1 MKNRNLVM
9 SIYVIVFLVYGA
21 LELLLV
27 DNRDAVFWT
36 GLEFMALAVIGAAL
50 TVMNFIKSRDN
61 ALPIRISII
70 YISNIYI
77 LLVIGIN
84 IFLDNIGYK
93 KFLAIHIACCAIF
106 VIIILLMFVS
116 KLKINKIVTDDNSAC
131 IERKVLESELEKVKM
146 TSSYLPYEIKKEVEA
161 IIDDLLEK
169 MRFSNFNSKADLIDL
184 NNEISRKIQCMASEI
199 DYIIQTQTNDI
210 SSVILEADQIKNL
223 IKQRDIQIEI
233 MNV

>member
-77 LLVIGIN
+77 LLVIVIN

>member
-1 MKNRNLVM
+1 
-9 SIYVIVFLVYGA
+9 
-21 LELLLV
+21 
-27 DNRDAVFWT
+27 
-36 GLEFMALAVIGAAL
+36 
-50 TVMNFIKSRDN
+50 
-61 ALPIRISII
+61 
-70 YISNIYI
+70 
-77 LLVIGIN
+77 
-84 IFLDNIGYK
+84 
-93 KFLAIHIACCAIF
+93 
-106 VIIILLMFVS
+106 
-116 KLKINKIVTDDNSAC
+116 
-131 IERKVLESELEKVKM
+131 M

>member
-1 MKNRNLVM
+1 MKNKSLVI
-9 SIYVIVFLVYGA
+9 STYVIVLLVYGA
-21 LELLLV
+21 LGLLLIEKK
-27 DNRDAVFWT
+27 DTIFWT
-36 GLEFMALAVIGAAL
+36 GLVFMTLAVIGAAL

-93 KFLAIHIACCAIF
+93 KFLAIHIVCCAIF
-106 VIIILLMFVS
+106 AIIILLMFVS

>member
-1 MKNRNLVM
+1 MKNKSLVI
-9 SIYVIVFLVYGA
+9 STYVIVLLVYGA
-21 LELLLV
+21 LGLLLIEKK
-27 DNRDAVFWT
+27 DTIFWT
-36 GLEFMALAVIGAAL
+36 GLVFMTLAVIGAAL

-93 KFLAIHIACCAIF
+93 KFLAIHIICCVIF
-106 VIIILLMFVS
+106 AIIILLMFVS

>member
-1 MKNRNLVM
+1 MKNKSLVI
-9 SIYVIVFLVYGA
+9 STYFIVLLVYGA
-21 LELLLV
+21 LGLLLIEKK
-27 DNRDAVFWT
+27 DTIFWT
-36 GLEFMALAVIGAAL
+36 GLVFMTLAVIGAAL

-106 VIIILLMFVS
+106 AIIILLMFVS

-184 NNEISRKIQCMASEI
+184 NNEISCKIQCMASEI

>member
-1 MKNRNLVM
+1 MKNKSLVI
-9 SIYVIVFLVYGA
+9 STYVIVLLVYGA
-21 LELLLV
+21 LGLLLIEKK
-27 DNRDAVFWT
+27 DTIFWT
-36 GLEFMALAVIGAAL
+36 GLVFMTLAVIGAAL

-106 VIIILLMFVS
+106 AIIILLMFVS